1 MAKRNNKG
9 FSLIE
14 IVIAMAVLTIL
25 LTPIIKQFAQT
36 MKVSRQAKE
45 MQYVNEEASYTLEEA
60 QVTPADQ
67 LIGIYEKEVLE
78 NSSYTL
84 STSTDAYICALYAPD
99 GTSYTITDSEGESYK
114 NSAGINVNGVPYKV
128 ETYKIGNVELGPENA
143 LYNKVVTVDNLATQV
158 RDAQNA
164 GASDK
169 GFQIKYNMKESELP
183 DGYTLTSEG
192 SGVKLDTNGNI
203 VGVIVEEVDYV
214 GNPNNTNLGNMQN
227 LDYETVAMIN
237 GTAAN
242 FDDQAEKA
250 LFSQAM
256 DDLKDIDYEEWK
268 KGMLQVDAYGI
279 LQQAGYYPTMS
290 KLTKIH
296 VAHLHD
302 NALGKNYYLIKADV
316 YYRGYYTLKGND
328 SEAELSY
335 NVFSQ
340 KFYTEKCPDIYF
352 EYQPFISEMV
362 EGVGTHTVTYAE
374 NDYILLDNCVED
386 ADRSTPEI
394 DEPKLYLYKPFK
406 DASSV
411 SVGVSDSDY
420 EHVDNYTYTTKTPSA
435 SIKNNKTAYE
445 QFLLDNSVAIHLA
458 HSNDQVF
465 DMKVYTNL
473 NTADNGDKSQ
483 FFYSAGDFNKTI
495 HDSVYDKDIIIDFDF
510 VKSDFEIY
518 KTYPKADFP
527 RENLNSLDKDTRYDD
542 RLRTVTV
549 SLIPI
554 ESANSDVV
562 RDNANTVRLS
572 GAKGEK

>member
-60 QVTPADQ
+60 QVTPTKQ
-67 LIGIYEKEVLE
+67 LMEIYNKEVAD
-78 NSSYTL
+78 NPTYTL
-84 STSTDAYICALYAPD
+84 STSTDTYYCELRTPGDVLY
-99 GTSYTITDSEGESYK
+99 SITNPEGEPYK
-114 NSAGINVNGVPYKV
+114 NEAGVAVAGVPYTV

-158 RDAQNA
+158 RDAQN
-164 GASDK
+164 SLDSSK

-183 DGYTLTSEG
+183 SGYTLTSEG
-192 SGVKLDTNGNI
+192 AGVKLQEGTGNI

-237 GTAAN
+237 GTATN
-242 FDDQAEKA
+242 FDEQAEKA
-250 LFSQAM
+250 LFSKAM
-256 DDLKDIDYEEWK
+256 DDLKKIDYEEWQ

-290 KLTKIH
+290 KVTKIH
-296 VAHLHD
+296 VAQLHD
-302 NALGKNYYLIKADV
+302 NALNKNYYLVKADV
-316 YYRGYYTLKGND
+316 YYRGYYTLKGKE
-328 SEAELSY
+328 SKAELSY

-340 KFYTEKCPDIYF
+340 KFYTDKCPDIYF
-352 EYQPFISEMV
+352 EYQPFISELV
-362 EGVGTHTVTYAE
+362 ENPGSYSVTYAE
-374 NDYILLDNCVED
+374 NDYILLDCCVED
-386 ADRSTPEI
+386 ADPKTDGI
-394 DEPKLYLYKPFK
+394 QEPKLYLYKPFN

-411 SVGVSDSDY
+411 SVGTGTY
-420 EHVDNYTYTTKTPSA
+420 EHVENYTYTTKAPSA

-458 HSNDQVF
+458 HANAEVF

-473 NTADNGDKSQ
+473 NTEDNGDKSQ
-483 FFYSAGDFNKTI
+483 FFYSAGDFNTTI
-495 HDSVYDKDIIIDFDF
+495 YDATYDKNIIIDFKF
-510 VKSDFEIY
+510 VESDFEIY
-518 KTYPKADFP
+518 HNYPKADFP
-527 RENLNSLDKDTRYDD
+527 KENLNPLDKDTRYDD

-554 ESANSDVV
+554 KNANSDEV